1 MCEMDEDQ
9 ISQKHTKR
17 GMQQHNP
24 MLLLLL
30 RWRIQLQEYDY
41 EIIYKR
47 GSQNTNEHAL
57 SRTGST
63 IIDVY

>member
-1 MCEMDEDQ
+1 MCEMDEYA
-9 ISQKHTKR
+9 ISEKHSKR
-17 GMQQHNP
+17 GKKQHNP

-41 EIIYKR
+41 EIFNKR

-63 IIDVY
+63 VIDVY